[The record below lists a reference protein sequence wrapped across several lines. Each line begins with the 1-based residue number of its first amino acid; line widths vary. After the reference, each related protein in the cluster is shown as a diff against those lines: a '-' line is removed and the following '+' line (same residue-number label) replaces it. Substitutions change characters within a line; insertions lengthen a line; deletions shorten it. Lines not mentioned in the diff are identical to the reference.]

1 VEQRVPFEL
10 SATGFAAP
18 KLEVLLTNFHKR
30 VKGMFAVLP
39 MEPYGAFIAKIT
51 K

>member
-1 VEQRVPFEL
+1 
-10 SATGFAAP
+10 
-18 KLEVLLTNFHKR
+18 LLTSFHKQ

-39 MEPYGAFIAKIT
+39 MEPYSVFIAKIT